1 MCDFTVTPLQED
13 LFMKS
18 FGKNDSTAVLPLE
31 DFQQLRLI

>member
-1 MCDFTVTPLQED
+1 MCDFTIISLQED

-18 FGKNDSTAVLPLE
+18 FGENYSTAVFPLK